1 MTRNLLF
8 VFFALIS
15 LNISAQETQ
24 DTSYWKKGGMA
35 SLSFSQTS
43 LSNWSGGG
51 DNAISTNVQL
61 NLFANYTR
69 DKNAWDNTLKLEY
82 GLLKQGDAGTRKSI
96 DKIDFV
102 TKYGHQASKKW
113 YYTAL
118 LDFKSQFAKGYNY
131 GKTESDP
138 DVKVSNFLAPAYILL
153 SLGMDYK
160 PNETFSAYL
169 SPVTGKTTIVND
181 NELSDAGAF
190 GVDPGDKMRLEFGAL
205 SKLTYKKTVA
215 KNVDVKSTLD
225 LFTSYSDTFG
235 NIDVN
240 WDLMINMKVNEFLT
254 ASINTTLVYDDDVE
268 YVNKDGVNKGVKVQ
282 FKEILGIGLSY
293 KF

>member
-8 VFFALIS
+8 VLLAL
-15 LNISAQETQ
+15 LYVTASAQEVQ

-61 NLFANYTR
+61 NLFANYTKA
-69 DKNAWDNTLKLEY
+69 KNAWDNTLKLEY
-82 GLLKQGDAGTRKSI
+82 GLLKQGDEGTRKSI

-118 LDFKSQFAKGYNY
+118 LDFKTQFAKGYNY
-131 GKTESDP
+131 AKNEGEP
-138 DVKVSNFLAPAYILL
+138 DVKVSNFLAPAYLLL

-181 NELSDAGAF
+181 DELSDAGAF
-190 GVDPGDKMRLEFGAL
+190 GVDPGDKMRYELGAL
-205 SKLTYKKTVA
+205 SKLTLKKTVA
-215 KNVDVKSTLD
+215 KNVDLKSTLD
-225 LFTSYSDTFG
+225 LFTAYSDSFG

>member
-8 VFFALIS
+8 VFFALIC
-15 LNISAQETQ
+15 LNLSAQETQ

-61 NLFANYTR
+61 NLFANYTKA
-69 DKNAWDNTLKLEY
+69 KNAWDNTLKLEY

-118 LDFKSQFAKGYNY
+118 LDFKTQFAKGYNY
-131 GKTESDP
+131 GKNEGDI
-138 DVKVSNFLAPAYILL
+138 DQKVSNFLAPAYLLL

-169 SPVTGKTTIVND
+169 SPITGKITIVND
-181 NELSDAGAF
+181 DYLSGLGAF
-190 GVDPGDKMRLEFGAL
+190 GVDPGDKIRYEFGAL
-205 SKLTYKKTVA
+205 TKFTLKKSIA
-215 KNVDVKSTLD
+215 KNVDLKSTLD
-225 LFTSYSDTFG
+225 LFTAYSDSFG

-268 YVNKDGVNKGVKVQ
+268 YVNKDGINKGVKVQ

>member
-1 MTRNLLF
+1 MIRKLLF
-8 VFFALIS
+8 VFMVLIC
-15 LNISAQETQ
+15 LNASAQEIQ

-61 NLFANYTR
+61 NLFANYTKA
-69 DKNAWDNTLKLEY
+69 KNAWENTLKLEY
-82 GLLKQGDAGTRKSI
+82 GLLKQGDQGVRKSI

-102 TKYGHQASKKW
+102 TKYGHQACEKW

-118 LDFKSQFAKGYNY
+118 LDFKTQFAKGYNY
-131 GKTESDP
+131 AKDETEP
-138 DVKVSNFLAPAYILL
+138 DVKVSNFLAPAYVLL

-160 PNETFSAYL
+160 PNDIFSAYM
-169 SPVTGKTTIVND
+169 SPITGKTTIVND
-181 NELSDAGAF
+181 DELSDAGAF
-190 GVDPGDKMRLEFGAL
+190 GVDPGDKMRYEFGAL
-205 SKLTYKKTVA
+205 SKLTLKKTIA
-215 KNVDVKSTLD
+215 KNVDLKSTLD
-225 LFTSYSDTFG
+225 LFTAYSDTFG

-240 WDLMINMKVNEFLT
+240 WDLMINMKVNKFLT

-268 YVNKDGVNKGVKVQ
+268 YVDKEGVNKGVKIQ
-282 FKEILGIGLSY
+282 FKEILGIGLAY

>member
-1 MTRNLLF
+1 MMKNIFFIFLALLCLNL
-8 VFFALIS
+8 
-15 LNISAQETQ
+15 SAQETQ

-51 DNAISTNVQL
+51 DNAISTNLQL
-61 NLFANYTR
+61 NLFANYTKA
-69 DKNAWDNTLKLEY
+69 KNAWDNTLKLEY

-113 YYTAL
+113 YYSAL
-118 LDFKSQFAKGYNY
+118 LDFKTQFAKGYNY
-131 GKTESDP
+131 GKNEGDM
-138 DVKVSNFLAPAYILL
+138 DQKVSNFLAPAYILL

-169 SPVTGKTTIVND
+169 SPITGKTTIVND
-181 NELSDAGAF
+181 DDLSDAGAF
-190 GVDPGDKMRLEFGAL
+190 GVDKGDKIRNEFGAL
-205 SKLTYKKTVA
+205 SKLTLKKTIA
-215 KNVDVKSTLD
+215 KNVDLKSTLD
-225 LFTSYSDTFG
+225 LFTAYDTFG

-254 ASINTTLVYDDDVE
+254 ASINTTLVYDDDVVYTDKE
-268 YVNKDGVNKGVKVQ
+268 GNPKGVKVQ
-282 FKEILGIGLSY
+282 FKEVLGIGLAY

>member
-8 VFFALIS
+8 VFFAFIC
-15 LNISAQETQ
+15 LNLSAQETQ

-51 DNAISTNVQL
+51 DNAISTNLQL
-61 NLFANYTR
+61 NLFANYTKA
-69 DKNAWDNTLKLEY
+69 KNAWDNTLNLEY

-102 TKYGHQASKKW
+102 TKYGHQASEKW
-113 YYTAL
+113 YYSVL
-118 LDFKSQFAKGYNY
+118 LDFKTQFAKGYNY
-131 GKTESDP
+131 GKNEGDL
-138 DVKVSNFLAPAYILL
+138 DVKVSNLLAPAYILL

-160 PNETFSAYL
+160 PNETFSAYI
-169 SPVTGKTTIVND
+169 SPMTGKMTIVND
-181 NELSDAGAF
+181 DDLSDAGAF
-190 GVDPGDKMRLEFGAL
+190 GVDPGDKIRTEFGAL
-205 SKLTYKKTVA
+205 SKITLKKTVA
-215 KNVDVKSTLD
+215 KNVDLKSTLD
-225 LFTSYSDTFG
+225 LFTGYSDTFG

-268 YVNKDGVNKGVKVQ
+268 YVNNDGVNKGVKVQ

>member
-1 MTRNLLF
+1 MTRYLLF

-15 LNISAQETQ
+15 LNLSAQEIQ
-24 DTSYWKKGGMA
+24 DTSYWKKGGLA

-43 LSNWSGGG
+43 LTNWSGGG

-61 NLFANYTR
+61 NLFANYTKA
-69 DKNAWDNTLKLEY
+69 KNAWDNTLKLEY
-82 GLLKQGDAGTRKSI
+82 GLLKQGDQGTRKSI

-131 GKTESDP
+131 AKNEDES
-138 DVKVSNFLAPAYILL
+138 DVKVSNFLAPAYILT

-160 PNETFSAYL
+160 PNETFSAYI
-169 SPVTGKTTIVND
+169 SPITGKTTIVND
-181 NELSDAGAF
+181 DELSDAGAF
-190 GVDPGDKMRLEFGAL
+190 GVDPGDKIRNEFGAL
-205 SKLTYKKTVA
+205 SKLTLKKTIA
-215 KNVDVKSTLD
+215 KNVDLKSTLD
-225 LFTSYSDTFG
+225 LFTAYETFG

-254 ASINTTLVYDDDVE
+254 ASINTTLVFDDDVD
-268 YVNKDGVNKGVKVQ
+268 YVNKDGENKGVKVQ
-282 FKEILGIGLSY
+282 FKEILGIGLAY

>member
-1 MTRNLLF
+1 MTKNLLF
-8 VFFALIS
+8 VFFAFIC
-15 LNISAQETQ
+15 LNLSAQETQ

-51 DNAISTNVQL
+51 DNAISTNLQL
-61 NLFANYTR
+61 NLFANYTKA
-69 DKNAWDNTLKLEY
+69 KNAWDNTLKLEY

-102 TKYGHQASKKW
+102 TKYGHQASEKW

-118 LDFKSQFAKGYNY
+118 LDFKTQFAKGYNY
-131 GKTESDP
+131 GKNEGDP
-138 DVKVSNFLAPAYILL
+138 DVKVSNFLAPAYVLL

-181 NELSDAGAF
+181 DDLSDAGAF
-190 GVDPGDKMRLEFGAL
+190 GVDPGDKIRTEFGAL
-205 SKLTYKKTVA
+205 SKITLKKTVA
-215 KNVDVKSTLD
+215 KNVDLKSTLD
-225 LFTSYSDTFG
+225 LFTAYDTFG

>member
-8 VFFALIS
+8 VFFAFIC
-15 LNISAQETQ
+15 LNLNAQETQ

-51 DNAISTNVQL
+51 DNAISTNLQL
-61 NLFANYTR
+61 NLFANYTKA
-69 DKNAWDNTLKLEY
+69 KNAWDNTLNLEY

-102 TKYGHQASKKW
+102 TKYGHQASEKW
-113 YYTAL
+113 YYSAL
-118 LDFKSQFAKGYNY
+118 LDFKTQFAKGYNY
-131 GKTESDP
+131 GKNEGDL
-138 DVKVSNFLAPAYILL
+138 DVKVSNLLAPAYILL

-160 PNETFSAYL
+160 PNETFSAYI
-169 SPVTGKTTIVND
+169 SPITSKTTIVND
-181 NELSDAGAF
+181 DDLSDAGAF
-190 GVDPGDKMRLEFGAL
+190 GVDTGDKIRTEFGAL
-205 SKLTYKKTVA
+205 SKITLKKTVA
-215 KNVDVKSTLD
+215 KNVDLKSTLD
-225 LFTSYSDTFG
+225 LFTGYSDTFG

-268 YVNKDGVNKGVKVQ
+268 YVNNDGVNKGVRVQ

>member
-1 MTRNLLF
+1 M
-8 VFFALIS
+8 
-15 LNISAQETQ
+15 
-24 DTSYWKKGGMA
+24 
-35 SLSFSQTS
+35 
-43 LSNWSGGG
+43 
-51 DNAISTNVQL
+51 
-61 NLFANYTR
+61 NLFANYAKA
-69 DKNAWDNTLKLEY
+69 KNAWDNTLKLEY
-82 GLLKQGDAGTRKSI
+82 GLLKQGDDGTRKSI

-118 LDFKSQFAKGYNY
+118 LDFKSQFAKGYDY
-131 GKTESDP
+131 GKNEVDP

-160 PNETFSAYL
+160 PNETFSAYI
-169 SPVTGKTTIVND
+169 SPITGKITVVND
-181 NELSDAGAF
+181 DDLSDAGAF
-190 GVDPGDKMRLEFGAL
+190 GVDPGDKVRTEFGAL
-205 SKLTYKKTVA
+205 SKLTLKKTIA
-215 KNVDVKSTLD
+215 KNVDLKSTLD
-225 LFTSYSDTFG
+225 LFTAYSETFG

-268 YVNKDGVNKGVKVQ
+268 YEDKGVKVQ

>member
-1 MTRNLLF
+1 MTKSLLVAFLMF
-8 VFFALIS
+8 VGIAL
-15 LNISAQETQ
+15 NAQETQ

-61 NLFANYTR
+61 NLFANYTKA
-69 DKNAWDNTLKLEY
+69 KNAWENTLKLEY
-82 GLLKQGDAGTRKSI
+82 GLLKQGDQGVRKSI

-102 TKYGHQASKKW
+102 TKYGHQACEKW

-118 LDFKSQFAKGYNY
+118 LDFKTQFAKGYNY
-131 GKTESDP
+131 AKDETES
-138 DVKVSNFLAPAYILL
+138 DVKVSNFLAPAYVLL

-160 PNETFSAYL
+160 PNDIFSAYM
-169 SPVTGKTTIVND
+169 SPITGKTTIVND
-181 NELSDAGAF
+181 DELSDAGAF
-190 GVDPGDKMRLEFGAL
+190 GVDPGDKMRYEFGAL
-205 SKLTYKKTVA
+205 SKLTLKKTIA
-215 KNVDVKSTLD
+215 KNVDLKSTLD
-225 LFTSYSDTFG
+225 LFTAYSDTFG

-240 WDLMINMKVNEFLT
+240 WDLMINMKVNKFLT

-268 YVNKDGVNKGVKVQ
+268 YVDKEGVNKGVKIQ
-282 FKEILGIGLSY
+282 FKEILGIGLAY

>member
-1 MTRNLLF
+1 MMKNIFFMFLAFSCLNL
-8 VFFALIS
+8 
-15 LNISAQETQ
+15 SAQETQ

-51 DNAISTNVQL
+51 DNAISTNLQL
-61 NLFANYTR
+61 NLFANYTKA
-69 DKNAWDNTLKLEY
+69 KNAWDNTLKLEY

-113 YYTAL
+113 YYSAL
-118 LDFKSQFAKGYNY
+118 LDFKTQFAKGYNY
-131 GKTESDP
+131 GKNEGDM
-138 DVKVSNFLAPAYILL
+138 DQKVSNFLAPAYILL

-169 SPVTGKTTIVND
+169 SPITGKTTIVND
-181 NELSDAGAF
+181 DDLSDAGAF
-190 GVDPGDKMRLEFGAL
+190 GVDKGDKIRNEFGAL
-205 SKLTYKKTVA
+205 SKLTLKKTIA
-215 KNVDVKSTLD
+215 KNVDLKSTLD
-225 LFTSYSDTFG
+225 LFTAYDTFG

-254 ASINTTLVYDDDVE
+254 ASINTTLVYDDDVVYTDKE
-268 YVNKDGVNKGVKVQ
+268 GNPKGVKVQ
-282 FKEILGIGLSY
+282 FKEVLGIGLAY

>member
-8 VFFALIS
+8 VFFALLC
-15 LNISAQETQ
+15 LNLSAQETQ

-61 NLFANYTR
+61 NLFANYTKA
-69 DKNAWDNTLKLEY
+69 KNAWDNTLKLEY
-82 GLLKQGDAGTRKSI
+82 GLLKQGDEGTRKSI

-131 GKTESDP
+131 AKSETES
-138 DVKVSNFLAPAYILL
+138 DVKVSNFMAPAYLLL

-160 PNETFSAYL
+160 PNDIFSAYL

-181 NELSDAGAF
+181 TELSDAGAF
-190 GVDPGDKMRLEFGAL
+190 GVDPGDKVRYEFGAL
-205 SKLTYKKTVA
+205 TKLTLKKSIA
-215 KNVDVKSTLD
+215 KNVDLKSTLD
-225 LFTSYSDTFG
+225 LFTAYSDTFG

-254 ASINTTLVYDDDVE
+254 ASINTTLVYDDDVQ

>member
-1 MTRNLLF
+1 MIRNILF
-8 VFFALIS
+8 VFFVLICVN
-15 LNISAQETQ
+15 LSAQETQ

-61 NLFANYTR
+61 NLFANYTKA
-69 DKNAWDNTLKLEY
+69 KNAWDNTLKLEY
-82 GLLKQGDAGTRKSI
+82 GLLKQGDEGTRKSI

-102 TKYGHQASKKW
+102 TKYGHQANKKW

-118 LDFKSQFAKGYNY
+118 LDFKTQFAKGYNY
-131 GKTESDP
+131 AKNEGES
-138 DVKVSNFLAPAYILL
+138 DVKVSNFMAPAYLLL

-160 PNETFSAYL
+160 PNETFSAYI
-169 SPVTGKTTIVND
+169 SPLTGKTTIVND
-181 NELSDAGAF
+181 DDLSNEGAF
-190 GVDPGDKMRLEFGAL
+190 GVDPGDKIRYEFGAL
-205 SKLTYKKTVA
+205 SKLTLKKTIA
-215 KNVDVKSTLD
+215 KNVDLKSTLD
-225 LFTSYSDTFG
+225 LFTAYSDSFG
-235 NIDVN
+235 NIDLN

>member
-8 VFFALIS
+8 VFFAFIC
-15 LNISAQETQ
+15 LNLSAQETQ

-61 NLFANYTR
+61 NLFANYTKA
-69 DKNAWDNTLKLEY
+69 KNAWDNTLKLEY
-82 GLLKQGDAGTRKSI
+82 GLLKQGNAGTRKSI

-102 TKYGHQASKKW
+102 TKYGHQASEKW

-118 LDFKSQFAKGYNY
+118 LDFKTQFAKGYNY
-131 GKTESDP
+131 GKNEGDM
-138 DVKVSNFLAPAYILL
+138 DVKVSNFLAPAYLLL

-169 SPVTGKTTIVND
+169 SPVTVKTTIVND
-181 NELSDAGAF
+181 DDLSDAGAF
-190 GVDPGDKMRLEFGAL
+190 GVDPGDKIRTEFGAL
-205 SKLTYKKTVA
+205 SKITLKKTVA
-215 KNVDVKSTLD
+215 KNVDLKSTLD
-225 LFTSYSDTFG
+225 LFTAYDTFG

>member
-1 MTRNLLF
+1 MFLALSCLNL
-8 VFFALIS
+8 
-15 LNISAQETQ
+15 SAQETQ

-51 DNAISTNVQL
+51 DNAISTNLQL
-61 NLFANYTR
+61 NLFANYTKA
-69 DKNAWDNTLKLEY
+69 KNAWDNTLKLEY

-102 TKYGHQASKKW
+102 TKYGHQASSKW
-113 YYTAL
+113 YYSAL
-118 LDFKSQFAKGYNY
+118 LDFKTQFAKGYNY
-131 GKTESDP
+131 GKNEGDL
-138 DVKVSNFLAPAYILL
+138 DVKVSNLLAPAYILL

-169 SPVTGKTTIVND
+169 SPITGKMTVVND
-181 NELSDAGAF
+181 DDLSDAGAF
-190 GVDPGDKMRLEFGAL
+190 GVDPGDKIRTEFGAL
-205 SKLTYKKTVA
+205 SKITLKKTVA
-215 KNVDVKSTLD
+215 KNVDLKSTLD
-225 LFTSYSDTFG
+225 LFTGYSDTFG

>member
-8 VFFALIS
+8 VFFALIC
-15 LNISAQETQ
+15 LNLSAQETQ

-61 NLFANYTR
+61 NLFANYTKA
-69 DKNAWDNTLKLEY
+69 KNAWDNTLKLEY

-118 LDFKSQFAKGYNY
+118 LDFKTQFAKGYNY
-131 GKTESDP
+131 AKSETES
-138 DVKVSNFLAPAYILL
+138 DVKVSNFMAPAYLLL

-169 SPVTGKTTIVND
+169 SPITGKTTIVND
-181 NELSDAGAF
+181 DELSDAGAF
-190 GVDPGDKMRLEFGAL
+190 GVDPGDKVRYEFGAL
-205 SKLTYKKTVA
+205 TKFTLKKSIA
-215 KNVDVKSTLD
+215 KNVDLKSTLD
-225 LFTSYSDTFG
+225 LFTAYSDSFG

-268 YVNKDGVNKGVKVQ
+268 YVNKDGINKGVKVQ

>member
-1 MTRNLLF
+1 MIRNLLF
-8 VFFALIS
+8 VLFALIS
-15 LNISAQETQ
+15 LNLSAQEIQ

-61 NLFANYTR
+61 NLFANYTKA
-69 DKNAWDNTLKLEY
+69 KNAWDNTLKLEY
-82 GLLKQGDAGTRKSI
+82 GLLKQGDDGTRKSI

-102 TKYGHQASKKW
+102 TKYGHKASKKW

-131 GKTESDP
+131 GKNEGDI
-138 DVKVSNFLAPAYILL
+138 DQKVSNFLAPAYLLL
-153 SLGMDYK
+153 SLGLDYK

-181 NELSDAGAF
+181 DELSDAGAF
-190 GVDPGDKMRLEFGAL
+190 GVDPGDKMRYELGAL
-205 SKLTYKKTVA
+205 SKLTLKKTIA
-215 KNVDVKSTLD
+215 KNVDLKSTLD
-225 LFTSYSDTFG
+225 LFTAYSDSFG

-254 ASINTTLVYDDDVE
+254 ASINTTLVYDDDVK